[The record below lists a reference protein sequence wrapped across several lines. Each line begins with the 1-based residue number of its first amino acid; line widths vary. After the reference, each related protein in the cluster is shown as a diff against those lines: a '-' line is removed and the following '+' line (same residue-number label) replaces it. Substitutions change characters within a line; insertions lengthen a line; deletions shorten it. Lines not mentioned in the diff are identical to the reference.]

1 MSSERQHAAAGNGWA
16 DKGYSERDAQAQSSN
31 RTDRLAELYTKLLEE
46 VGEDPT
52 REGLLKT
59 PARAAGAIEFITQG
73 YRQTVDDVLNE
84 AVFEEDADGIVI
96 VRDIEFYSMC
106 EHHLLPFYGKCH
118 VAYIPAGRI
127 IGLSKIPRLVDM
139 YGRRLQIQ
147 ERLTAQIAHALDKAI
162 GPHGVAVVTE
172 AAHMCMMI
180 RGVEKQHSSTVSSCV
195 LGAFRDDMSTRAEF
209 FHLIGM
215 RRGHE

>member
-1 MSSERQHAAAGNGWA
+1 MGSGSHEDRTNDSWPDDA
-16 DKGYSERDAQAQSSN
+16 YSERDEQLHSSKK
-31 RTDRLAELYTKLLEE
+31 TDRLSKLYLQLLTE

-52 REGLLKT
+52 RPGLLRT
-59 PARAAGAIEFITQG
+59 PARAAGALEFITQG
-73 YRQTVDDVLNE
+73 YEQSVDDVLND
-84 AVFEEDADGIVI
+84 AVFEEDVDGIVI

-106 EHHLLPFYGKCH
+106 EHHLLPFYGKSH

-139 YGRRLQIQ
+139 YARRLQIQ
-147 ERLTAQIAHALDKAI
+147 ERLTMQIAHAIDDAI
-162 GPHGVAVVTE
+162 APHGVAVVTE

-195 LGAFRDDMSTRAEF
+195 LGAFRDDMSTREEF
-209 FHLIGM
+209 FHLIGN
-215 RRGHE
+215 RRRED